1 MSKQCLIKNVSY
13 VSMQILSNN
22 GKVLQLTIIQNFW
35 SASQWQP
42 GAGKNMSLPFLPTH
56 ITNPDLTTQPFK
68 SREKGGLVQCSQ
80 LVNHHSIRALNH
92 EHDIKMSITNAIIY
106 NHRNQFGL
114 INANYYMHIHAM
126 FAMLSISSILP
137 ITGSFPKQSWQSEM
151 HDKVVYILA

>member
-1 MSKQCLIKNVSY
+1 MCQCKSWATMVRS
-13 VSMQILSNN
+13 SSWLSSRISGRLLSGNL
-22 GKVLQLTIIQNFW
+22 VRE
-35 SASQWQP
+35 
-42 GAGKNMSLPFLPTH
+42 KNMFLPFCPTH